1 MTENEIETIATGLE
15 NELLQAKRKYI
26 SIHLNDTRRL
36 ARYVATLI
44 EKEKADLLKDAIE
57 LAEAFPLTK
66 LGVKFHIVNNFLAK
80 YQKEK

>member
-57 LAEAFPLTK
+57 LAEIAKCEGGLAEELARK
-66 LGVKFHIVNNFLAK
+66 FLAK